1 MYPKEVNLSDRQ
13 KIDKSDITILKYRE
27 MTRIKNRIEHWDTQM
42 KIIFTDAHGK
52 DNCVEF
58 SNPGYSETE
67 IKSIFQLK
75 PTKNK
80 L

>member
-13 KIDKSDITILKYRE
+13 KIDKSDITILQYRE
-27 MTRIKNRIEHWDTQM
+27 MTRIKNRTEHWDTQM

-58 SNPGYSETE
+58 SNPDYSETG
-67 IKSIFQLK
+67 IKSIS
-75 PTKNK
+75 N
-80 L
+80 

>member
-1 MYPKEVNLSDRQ
+1 MYPKEVNLLHKQ

-27 MTRIKNRIEHWDTQM
+27 IAQIKNRTEYWTDTQV

-58 SNPGYSETE
+58 SSPGYSKTG
-67 IKSIFQLK
+67 IKVF
-75 PTKNK
+75 PNATKN
-80 L
+80 